1 MRDSTTAVIPEP
13 ADDGLAA
20 QSGQIV
26 RAKRRDKPVS
36 DAYLM
41 SSAAEISFAR
51 PTNESDA

>member
-26 RAKRRDKPVS
+26 RAKRHDKPVS